1 MQPLGLHKGFHKGII
16 NLKTKRLFF
25 ENGSLPIELD

>member
-1 MQPLGLHKGFHKGII
+1 MQPVGSFPHEGII

-25 ENGSLPIELD
+25 ENGQLPIEMD